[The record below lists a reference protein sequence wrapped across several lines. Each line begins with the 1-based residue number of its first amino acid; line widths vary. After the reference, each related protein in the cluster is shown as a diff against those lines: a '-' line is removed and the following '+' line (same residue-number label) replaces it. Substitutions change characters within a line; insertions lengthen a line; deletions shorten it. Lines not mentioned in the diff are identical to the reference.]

1 MKRTILAFL
10 LLIWL
15 TACSITPLPDG
26 TSGIEGQVLIGPNC
40 PVVGPNDP
48 DCADKPYQATLTVL
62 NASGQKVTQFTTDI
76 DGKFR
81 INLNPGDYI
90 LHPESPNGISL
101 PAAQEQPFTVIAG
114 QFTQLTVSYD
124 SGIR

>member
-10 LLIWL
+10 FLIGL
-15 TACSITPLPDG
+15 TACSITPMPDG
-26 TSGIEGQVLIGPNC
+26 TSGIEGQVLIGPTC

-62 NASGQKVTQFTTDI
+62 NPSGQKVIQFTTDVE
-76 DGKFR
+76 GKFR
-81 INLNPGDYI
+81 VSLNPGDYI
-90 LHPESPNGISL
+90 LHPESPSDTLL
-101 PAAQEQPFTVIAG
+101 PVGQEQPFTVIAG
-114 QFTQLTVSYD
+114 QFTKLTVSYD